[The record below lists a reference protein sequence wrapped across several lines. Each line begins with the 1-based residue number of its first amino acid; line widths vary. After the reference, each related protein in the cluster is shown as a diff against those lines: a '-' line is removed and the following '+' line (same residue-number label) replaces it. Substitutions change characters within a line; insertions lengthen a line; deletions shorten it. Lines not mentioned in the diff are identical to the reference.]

1 MTLPRAPQR
10 ITPSFA
16 FSYIERSIQEGLTL
30 RKFGRPEM
38 DEVLRFFF
46 DGRDPECVYCGSEDV
61 RRWDHLVPVMA
72 GGDTIVGNM
81 VLACSQCDDSKQ
93 ATEFEQWMTGDA
105 PRSPLSRGVLD
116 IESRVERIR
125 EYVRHHNYVVISLI
139 ERLDRR
145 ESDEL
150 KEIRERMADNRRRLE
165 LLIADHR
172 ARV

>member
-1 MTLPRAPQR
+1 
-10 ITPSFA
+10 
-16 FSYIERSIQEGLTL
+16 
-30 RKFGRPEM
+30 M

-72 GGDTIVGNM
+72 GGDTTVGNM

-139 ERLDRR
+139 KRLDRR

-150 KEIRERMADNRRRLE
+150 QEIRERMADNRRRLE